1 MSKLLK
7 RDTNFNKDIVSYV
20 NIKYLSIILH
30 NKIKKNIKNVKS
42 NKNIL
47 CYLRNYNFWF
57 TF

>member
-30 NKIKKNIKNVKS
+30 NKIKNIKNVKS